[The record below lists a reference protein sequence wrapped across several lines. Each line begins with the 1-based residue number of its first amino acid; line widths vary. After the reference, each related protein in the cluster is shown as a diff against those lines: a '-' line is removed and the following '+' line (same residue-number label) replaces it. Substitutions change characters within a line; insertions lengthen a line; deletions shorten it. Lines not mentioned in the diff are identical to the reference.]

1 MATLRSAATCP
12 WTGRL
17 LASSACS
24 LALLCAAPASGA
36 TQAGDQSGQMSGAV
50 AGPLASATLEQCV
63 TSVDQSERSA
73 TFSGEMT
80 AMPGTAHMA
89 MRIDIEERTPA
100 DAQFHTVIAPGL
112 GVWRDSEPK
121 VKVYKY
127 LKQVTNL
134 SSPAVYRALV
144 GFRWLNSKGRQIRR
158 EERLTPK
165 CEQAAAPTVTTPP
178 STPGAEA
185 SAASSS

>member
-1 MATLRSAATCP
+1 MATLRSVATRP
-12 WTGRL
+12 WSGRL

-24 LALLCAAPASGA
+24 LALLCAAQANGA

-50 AGPLASATLEQCV
+50 AGPLASATVEQCV
-63 TSVDQSERSA
+63 TSVDESERSA

-80 AMPGTAHMA
+80 AVPGTARMS
-89 MRIDIEERTPA
+89 MRIDIEERTTA

-127 LKQVTNL
+127 LRQVTNL

-158 EERLTPK
+158 VERLTPK
-165 CEQAAAPTVTTPP
+165 CEQPAAPTVTTPP
-178 STPGAEA
+178 GTPGAEA
-185 SAASSS
+185 SAPGSS

>member
-1 MATLRSAATCP
+1 MAMFSSAAARP
-12 WTGRL
+12 WSGRL

-24 LALLCAAPASGA
+24 LALLCAAQASGA
-36 TQAGDQSGQMSGAV
+36 TSAGDQSEQISAAV
-50 AGPLASATLEQCV
+50 AGPLAAATLEQCV
-63 TSVDQSERSA
+63 TTVDQSERSA
-73 TFSGEMT
+73 TFSAEMT
-80 AMPGTAHMA
+80 ATPGTARMA

-100 DAQFHTVIAPGL
+100 DVQFHTVTAPGL

-165 CEQAAAPTVTTPP
+165 CEQPAAPPATTPP
-178 STPGAEA
+178 SAPGAEA
-185 SAASSS
+185 SAAGSS

>member
-1 MATLRSAATCP
+1 MAALRSATTRP
-12 WTGRL
+12 WSGRL

-24 LALLCAAPASGA
+24 LALLFAAQASGA
-36 TQAGDQSGQMSGAV
+36 TQAGDQTGQMSGAV
-50 AGPLASATLEQCV
+50 AGPLASATVEQCV

-80 AMPGTAHMA
+80 ATPATARMA
-89 MRIDIEERTPA
+89 MRIVIQERTAA
-100 DAQFHTVIAPGL
+100 DAQFHTVTAPGL
-112 GVWRDSEPK
+112 GVWRDAEPK
-121 VKVYKY
+121 VKDYKY

-165 CEQAAAPTVTTPP
+165 CEQPAAPIATTPP
-178 STPGAEA
+178 STLGAEA
-185 SAASSS
+185 STLGPS